1 MNTLPLGP
9 ALLALA
15 ITTFLAAGPLQ
26 ADIKT
31 KATQP
36 AAVTKSCPAFLDR
49 DFRKLRS
56 SGTVNLCRD
65 FAGKPL
71 LLVNTASRC
80 GYTPQ
85 FKGLQA
91 LYERYKNKGLMVVGF
106 PSDDFRQEAKD
117 EAETAEVCYV
127 NYGVTFVMLSPT
139 AVTGPNANPV
149 FTELARQQRAPDWNF
164 NKYLISSDGKV
175 SAYFDSS
182 ITPESLQLNQAIAA
196 LLR

>member
-1 MNTLPLGP
+1 MNKYLLGLLV
-9 ALLALA
+9 ALFAVGTA
-15 ITTFLAAGPLQ
+15 FAAP
-26 ADIKT
+26 
-31 KATQP
+31 QP
-36 AAVTKSCPAFLDR
+36 SAAVKAAPSACPAFLNH

-56 SGTVNLCRD
+56 SATVNLCRD

-71 LLVNTASRC
+71 LIVNTASHC

-91 LYERYKNKGLMVVGF
+91 LHERYKNQGLVVVGF

-117 EAETAEVCYV
+117 EAETAEVCYA

-139 AVTGPNANPV
+139 VVTGRGANPV
-149 FTELARQQRAPDWNF
+149 FAELARQQREPGWNF
-164 NKYLISSDGKV
+164 NKYLVTPDGKV
-175 SAYFDSS
+175 AAYFDSNVA
-182 ITPESLQLNQAIAA
+182 PESPQLDRAIAA